1 MLVIAVVLKLKMTKG
16 SQETAKLRGKT
27 LTKIRS
33 HLPFK
38 DF

>member
-1 MLVIAVVLKLKMTKG
+1 MPLIAIVLKLKMAKD

-33 HLPFK
+33 YLPFK